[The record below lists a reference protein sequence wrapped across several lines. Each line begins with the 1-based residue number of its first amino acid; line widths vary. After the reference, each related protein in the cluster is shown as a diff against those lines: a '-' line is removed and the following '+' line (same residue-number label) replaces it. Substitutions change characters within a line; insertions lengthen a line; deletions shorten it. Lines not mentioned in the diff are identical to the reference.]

1 MDNEHVCVYYW
12 RIYCAAHSY
21 NKGLSDAELTRD
33 DLDIAN
39 ELWWIYRDEVSASV
53 GLMRFNTSL
62 NAKRYQHDSRTGSL
76 CLRAHRGRL
85 NVGTSAHLSGL

>member
-12 RIYCAAHSY
+12 TIYYAAHSY

-33 DLDIAN
+33 DLDVAN

-53 GLMRFNTSL
+53 GGMRFNT
-62 NAKRYQHDSRTGSL
+62 
-76 CLRAHRGRL
+76 RL
-85 NVGTSAHLSGL
+85 NVGTSAHLSVR